1 MKALD
6 ECILMELLVLLL
18 KIFHNFCIFQVY
30 LTVKNCSERVNF
42 NNNDNDNNNNKN
54 KQPHDLLVYSLT
66 HLPLDI
72 QVVLLILVMPAIQK
86 RIKINK

>member
-42 NNNDNDNNNNKN
+42 NNNNKN